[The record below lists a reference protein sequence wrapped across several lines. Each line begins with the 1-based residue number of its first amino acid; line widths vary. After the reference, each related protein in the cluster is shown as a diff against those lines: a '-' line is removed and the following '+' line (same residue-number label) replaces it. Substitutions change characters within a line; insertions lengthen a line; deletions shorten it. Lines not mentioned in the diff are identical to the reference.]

1 MARVGIENSSLTF
14 RMESKGAVFCLLSK
28 LGREMGGSF
37 DGMCFQSKLE
47 CGMGVSFDGTCLLSK
62 LGNGLDVCFDGTCL
76 LSKLECEKVDS
87 FDETQFGT

>member
-1 MARVGIENSSLTF
+1 
-14 RMESKGAVFCLLSK
+14 
-28 LGREMGGSF
+28 
-37 DGMCFQSKLE
+37 
-47 CGMGVSFDGTCLLSK
+47 MGVSFDGTCLLSK